1 MLGVYHKISLVE
13 RSPRRLLNAL
23 ATRLRHLIL
32 RLWRLV
38 CHRLE
43 EKTIPKSRKIFL
55 SSATFL
61 L

>member
-1 MLGVYHKISLVE
+1 MLAVYHKISLVE
-13 RSPRRLLNAL
+13 RVVLNAL
-23 ATRLRHLIL
+23 ATRLRRLML

-43 EKTIPKSRKIFL
+43 DKTIHQSCKIFL